1 MLISIIVFLLFTIG
15 SFMSTTI
22 GIVRK
27 SVKLRHKFFCSAFPN
42 KPKREDDVVYVSEEE
57 CRVVTTDYRRM
68 DTASAEYIMKHMPT
82 HSFGRVGQMKMKKLY
97 NQAKEQL
104 ESKEVSEEQQ
114 QLNTDSEGDFDAK
127 S

>member
-1 MLISIIVFLLFTIG
+1 MVISIIVFLLFTIG

-57 CRVVTTDYRRM
+57 SRVVTTDYRKM
-68 DTASAEYIMKHMPT
+68 NKASAEYIMKHMPT
-82 HSFGRVGQMKMKKLY
+82 HSFGGAGKMCQMLRLRGFE
-97 NQAKEQL
+97 KE
-104 ESKEVSEEQQ
+104 EKVSHGTV
-114 QLNTDSEGDFDAK
+114 LGV
-127 S
+127 